1 MRDGT
6 KNLIPFS
13 KRSKEEATEMGRK
26 GGVRSGKTRRERK
39 SLREGLKLLLS
50 GKLEKDTPLYRQAKT
65 LMRQL
70 GVDGEPTGQNLL
82 EMGIFK
88 KAMKGDSFAFATI
101 RDTIGEKPTETYE
114 DVTPQS
120 PIVLGLIPT
129 DKVAEAKRRHEERI
143 NNEEE

>member
-13 KRSKEEATEMGRK
+13 RRSKEEAREMGRK
-26 GGVRSGKTRRERK
+26 GGLKSVKTRRERK
-39 SLREGLKLLLS
+39 SLRDGLKLLLS
-50 GKLEKDTPLYRQAKT
+50 GRLEKDTPLYRQAKA

-120 PIVLGLIPT
+120 PIVLGLIPA
-129 DKVAEAKRRHEERI
+129 DKVAKAKSEHEARQ
-143 NNEEE
+143 NEEE